1 MRALFVCSFLR
12 GGLPADI
19 PAAASLEL
27 NKVIVDLGWANEAG
41 KAGKRQR
48 GATVEAFSGMV
59 NLFFPLLSKIRAHH
73 CFLVYAEYLRISNG
87 RWRTRSLVE
96 PSLAQAV

>member
-12 GGLPADI
+12 GGLPADV

-27 NKVIVDLGWANEAG
+27 NKLIVDLGWANEAG

-59 NLFFPLLSKIRAHH
+59 NLLS
-73 CFLVYAEYLRISNG
+73 FVIS
-87 RWRTRSLVE
+87 
-96 PSLAQAV
+96 